1 MLGSGFQAGP
11 GSRRHVRTVLRIG
24 HMEALLR
31 IIYRAI
37 NFRFCIGLI
46 IMLLASVSTAG
57 TAFGVY
63 DARTLGMGGAAV
75 ASADTSNAQFYNA
88 ALLAFNEEIEERTRD
103 SRLLLPLLSPQLSKS
118 AFDVEEII
126 GEDLGQDLS
135 RAVDGFNLAPGA
147 ESAQAVIDASARL
160 DRAVTRIDDE
170 DVFGDVYAGF
180 AITEPGKH
188 QGAAFFLGVRLIGG
202 GAAEVSDEDL
212 ALLDDYQEGL
222 LFVASNGAQGSA
234 QPQLFDANGALL
246 DPVDSITSTS
256 EATGVAI
263 TELGVSIAQQTR
275 LFGHDVAAGVSFKM
289 TDVRVFEDVE
299 RLIDDRIDIDSN
311 EESKVRFNLDAGL
324 AKDFGDR
331 WRVGLAVKDIIPYS
345 YETSLGT
352 SVKLRPRPRL
362 GVAYQAGRVQIAA
375 DADLIANEPLGNERE
390 TQEAAVGAEW
400 APTDL
405 IRLRAGFRADLRGSR
420 NSFAS
425 AGAGFVWQRLAIDIA
440 YAEGSDLRAGALQFG
455 LVF

>member
-1 MLGSGFQAGP
+1 MLWSGLCAGL
-11 GSRRHVRTVLRIG
+11 GSRRHVRTVFRIG
-24 HMEALLR
+24 HMDAFLR
-31 IIYRAI
+31 ITCRAAG
-37 NFRFCIGLI
+37 NRCCIGLI
-46 IMLLASVSTAG
+46 VLLWASISGAG

-118 AFDVEEII
+118 AFDVEEIVSD
-126 GEDLGQDLS
+126 DLGQDMS
-135 RAVDGFNLAPGA
+135 RTVDAFNVSPGA
-147 ESAQAVIDASARL
+147 ESAQAVIDASATL
-160 DRAVTRIDDE
+160 DRAVRRVDDE

-180 AITEPGKH
+180 AITEPGKQ

-212 ALLDDYQEGL
+212 DLLDDYQEGL
-222 LFVASNGAQGSA
+222 LFVASNGEQGSA
-234 QPQLFDANGALL
+234 QPQLFDTNGALL
-246 DPVDSITSTS
+246 DPVDSITSST

-289 TDVRVFEDVE
+289 TDVRTFEDVE

-311 EESKVRFNLDAGL
+311 EESRVRFNLDAGL
-324 AKDFGDR
+324 AKNFGDR
-331 WRVGLAVKDIIPYS
+331 WRVGLAVKDVIPYS
-345 YETSLGT
+345 YKTTLGT

-362 GVAYQAGRVQIAA
+362 GVAYQAGSVQFAA

-400 APTDL
+400 APTAML
-405 IRLRAGFRADLRGSR
+405 RLRAGFRSDLRGSR
-420 NSFAS
+420 DSFAS
-425 AGAGFVWQRLAIDIA
+425 VGAGFVWRRLAIDLG

>member
-1 MLGSGFQAGP
+1 MDAF
-11 GSRRHVRTVLRIG
+11 LRITN
-24 HMEALLR
+24 
-31 IIYRAI
+31 RAV
-37 NFRFCIGLI
+37 RCCIGLI
-46 IMLLASVSTAG
+46 ALLWASAGSAG
-57 TAFGVY
+57 TTFGVY

-118 AFDVEEII
+118 AFDVEEIVSD
-126 GEDLGQDLS
+126 DLGQDLS
-135 RAVDGFNLAPGA
+135 RAVDSFNVTPGA
-147 ESAQAVIDASARL
+147 ESAQAVIDASATL
-160 DRAVTRIDDE
+160 DRAVRRIDDE
-170 DVFGDVYAGF
+170 DVFADVYAGF
-180 AITEPGKH
+180 AITEPGKQ
-188 QGAAFFLGVRLIGG
+188 QGAAFFLGVRLVGG

-246 DPVDSITSTS
+246 DPVDSITSST

-275 LFGHDVAAGVSFKM
+275 LFGHAVAAGVSFKM
-289 TDVRVFEDVE
+289 TDVRTFEDVE

-311 EESKVRFNLDAGL
+311 EESRVRFNLDAGL
-324 AKDFGDR
+324 AKEFGDR

-345 YETSLGT
+345 YKTSLGT
-352 SVKLRPRPRL
+352 SVKLRPRPRV
-362 GVAYQAGRVQIAA
+362 GVAYQAGNVQIAA

-390 TQEAAVGAEW
+390 TQEAAIGAEW
-400 APTDL
+400 APTDML
-405 IRLRAGFRADLRGSR
+405 RLRTGIRSDLRGSR
-420 NSFAS
+420 DAFTSL
-425 AGAGFVWQRLAIDIA
+425 GAGLVWQRLAIDIA
-440 YAEGSDLRAGALQFG
+440 YAEGPDLRAAALQFG